1 MIMKNEKNFFK
12 KPTQKQKYMLT
23 FLVSIALIT
32 ILISIFLNANLNE
45 KMSNLISGLAVSILS
60 SMIFL
65 VLTEFIFD
73 DKKNVKKIKRNISK
87 IFQTITISE
96 DIKNYG
102 IKSIKNIS
110 YGVES
115 DFWTK
120 LLNSSE
126 EKLYI
131 MAHTLSPWFQ
141 EEYEKVFFNTLRKMV
156 SNKKEIRIV
165 ILMPN
170 ADNLKYMNIGSVDDY
185 SRRISSTI
193 KRLESFY
200 FNLKPDEKSFFL

>member
-73 DKKNVKKIKRNISK
+73 DKKNVKK
-87 IFQTITISE
+87 
-96 DIKNYG
+96 
-102 IKSIKNIS
+102 
-110 YGVES
+110 
-115 DFWTK
+115 
-120 LLNSSE
+120 
-126 EKLYI
+126 
-131 MAHTLSPWFQ
+131 
-141 EEYEKVFFNTLRKMV
+141 
-156 SNKKEIRIV
+156 
-165 ILMPN
+165 
-170 ADNLKYMNIGSVDDY
+170 
-185 SRRISSTI
+185 
-193 KRLESFY
+193 
-200 FNLKPDEKSFFL
+200 

>member
-1 MIMKNEKNFFK
+1 
-12 KPTQKQKYMLT
+12 
-23 FLVSIALIT
+23 
-32 ILISIFLNANLNE
+32 
-45 KMSNLISGLAVSILS
+45 
-60 SMIFL
+60 
-65 VLTEFIFD
+65 
-73 DKKNVKKIKRNISK
+73 
-87 IFQTITISE
+87 
-96 DIKNYG
+96 
-102 IKSIKNIS
+102 
-110 YGVES
+110 
-115 DFWTK
+115 
-120 LLNSSE
+120 
-126 EKLYI
+126 

-141 EEYEKVFFNTLRKMV
+141 EEYEKVFFNTLRKLV